1 MNWINGPSTKQLII
15 QTHQIYVWASY
26 NISSRELVYMEITD
40 WLSRN
45 SASWIFKAVLI
56 NPLSDFTFILQ
67 MSVSGHCERIIIL
80 FLNRKK
86 LVCTFNSVWIAEKV
100 IINQS
105 FFFIFHDY
113 NRSNSWGKKALIV
126 KTCATPCGWWKAVF
140 I

>member
-1 MNWINGPSTKQLII
+1 
-15 QTHQIYVWASY
+15 
-26 NISSRELVYMEITD
+26 MEITD

-80 FLNRKK
+80 ERGKEKLTLFLKGKK
-86 LVCTFNSVWIAEKV
+86 LVGTFNSVWIAEKV
-100 IINQS
+100 IIIQS
-105 FFFIFHDY
+105 FFFIFHDN

-126 KTCATPCGWWKAVF
+126 KTCATPCG
-140 I
+140 